1 MCKDSSA
8 KYYKYNKERLQKRL
22 MKDIKVFFKME
33 KKKKQQYCCELYRNL
48 PEDEEYRKNCST
60 IVSIMCNIKEIK
72 NE

>member
-22 MKDIKVFFKME
+22 MKDIKVFFKKE

-48 PEDEEYRKNCST
+48 PEDEEYSLAEYRKK
-60 IVSIMCNIKEIK
+60 KEKIAPQ
-72 NE
+72 